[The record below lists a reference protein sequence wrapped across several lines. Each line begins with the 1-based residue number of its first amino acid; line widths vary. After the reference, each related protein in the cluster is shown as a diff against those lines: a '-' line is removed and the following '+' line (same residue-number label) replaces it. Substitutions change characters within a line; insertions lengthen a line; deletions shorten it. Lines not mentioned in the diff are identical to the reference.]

1 MVECHCGS
9 GMEGLRWEIDRAIH
23 LSKAEEVEPHQIAVQ
38 AG

>member
-1 MVECHCGS
+1 MAERHCGS

-23 LSKAEEVEPHQIAVQ
+23 LSKAEEVEPRQITVQ